1 MFAFS
6 LIGATRGID
15 EGLIT
20 GVFNSYAF
28 KQSIRIDNLETN
40 KLASIKGTIS
50 SMVQLGSVAGAL
62 LCVPPEISYN
72 PTEYLLTFNN
82 SAFVVCDRIGRV
94 WATRQ
99 LCVFWILGIAIFI
112 GNNGNLILAKRH
124 PDVETIEINEEPA
137 SDSDDDELTLEGGS
151 AIAPWPQ
158 CPCGRKRRRSDC
170 ASRSQTYRS
179 PEHGKQSRHRNTV
192 GHQTKPDD
200 AVTVI
205 IEH

>member
-1 MFAFS
+1 MRVSSRVSSTLMLSNS
-6 LIGATRGID
+6 LS
-15 EGLIT
+15 GLTIWR
-20 GVFNSYAF
+20 
-28 KQSIRIDNLETN
+28 Q
-40 KLASIKGTIS
+40 ASLLVSRVLFPQWS
-50 SMVQLGSVAGAL
+50 SWAASLVLY
-62 LCVPPEISYN
+62 CVCPPEISYT

-124 PDVETIEINEEPA
+124 PDVETIEINEETA

-151 AIAPWPQ
+151 AMAPWPQ
-158 CPCGRKRRRSDC
+158 CPCGRKRRRRSDC

-179 PEHGKQSRHRNTV
+179 LEHGKQSRHRNTV

-205 IEH
+205 MEH